1 MKPYDLKQARLHRR
15 WSQPKAAY
23 HLGVSQPYL
32 AMLETGR
39 RRLTP
44 ALARRFVR
52 GYRMTPALLFPSNN
66 FNPEVGMNADALAS
80 QLCVLGY
87 PGFAYLRSR
96 VPRMNPGEVLLA
108 CLAQDELEPRLVEA
122 LPWLLLRYWEMDTD
136 WLVADACRF
145 TLQNHLGFVV
155 SMARRVADSADVS
168 NPARRDV
175 LENLESV
182 LYRNRLARENTFLK
196 NLTTE
201 AEKQWVAQNQ
211 SEDAKRW
218 NLLTDWRPE
227 YLPHV
232 G

>member
-15 WSQPKAAY
+15 WSQPRAAL

-44 ALARRFVR
+44 ALTRRFVR
-52 GYRMTPALLFPSNN
+52 RYRLPATQLLPSGN
-66 FNPEVGMNADALAS
+66 FNPQALMNAAAVAN

-87 PGFAYLRSR
+87 PGFAYLASR

-108 CLAQDELEPRLVEA
+108 ALAQDELEPRLVEA
-122 LPWLLLRYWEMDTD
+122 LPWLLLRYWEMDTE
-136 WLVADACRF
+136 WLVADAFRF

-155 SMARRVADSADVS
+155 SLARRVSESAAVP
-168 NPARRDV
+168 NAARSAT
-175 LENLESV
+175 LANLEAI
-182 LYRNRLARENTFLK
+182 LERARLARESTFLA
-196 NLTTE
+196 NLRTG
-201 AEKQWVAQNQ
+201 AEKQLVMQNQ
-211 SEDAKRW
+211 SDDAKRW

-227 YLPHV
+227 HLPYA